1 MTDVPDPQPIE
12 ALRDHLKPIVDVRA
26 AAALLGWD
34 QETYMPPDGARGRA
48 NQLATLYRIA
58 HQMFTSTK
66 TGELLENAER
76 AAGAF
81 DFDSDEAALVRVTRR
96 DFNKITKLPVE
107 FVEERAR
114 ARSIS
119 TQVWRDARPKNDFAA
134 FRPHLEGMVD
144 YARRE
149 AEYLGYT
156 SHPYDALLDNYEPDM
171 TTQDVR
177 TLFARLRE
185 VTIPLLRAI
194 VGRGPAVDATFLHRE
209 YDETGQEQFGLEVA
223 QAFGY
228 DLRRGRLD
236 RSPHPFASGFGQQDV
251 RITTRYKRRDVTSA
265 IFGIF
270 HESGHAMY
278 EQGVAPSL
286 ERTPLSRGTS
296 LGMHES
302 QSRMWENLVGR
313 SRNFWRHYFPRL
325 QQVFPQQLRDVDAD
339 AFYRAVNVVKPD
351 LIRVEA
357 DEVTYNLHIMVRFE
371 LELALL
377 EGSLAAADLPEAWA
391 ARMRE
396 YLGLT
401 PPDDR
406 DGVMQDIHWSGGSI
420 GYFPTYTL
428 GNVISVQLFEAA
440 ERANPSMPD
449 DIGRGAFGSLLGW
462 LREHIHRHGRKFFAK
477 DLIKRATGADLSP
490 EPYLAYLQQKFGEIY
505 GIREAI
511 ARAHDG

>member
-1 MTDVPDPQPIE
+1 MTDATASQAIGS
-12 ALRDHLKPIVDVRA
+12 LREHVKPVMDVRA
-26 AAALLGWD
+26 AAGLLSWD
-34 QETYMPPDGARGRA
+34 QETYMPPEGARGRA

-58 HQMFTSTK
+58 HQMFTSARTR
-66 TGELLENAER
+66 ELLEQAER
-76 AAGAF
+76 AAGTF
-81 DFDSDEAALVRVTRR
+81 DFDSDEAALVRMTRR
-96 DFNKITKLPVE
+96 DFDKITKLPVE

-119 TQVWRDARPKNDFAA
+119 TQVWREARPRNDFAM

-149 AEYLGYT
+149 ADYLGYT
-156 SHPYDALLDNYEPDM
+156 DHPYDALLDNYEPAM
-171 TTQDVR
+171 TATDVKV
-177 TLFARLRE
+177 LFARLRE
-185 VTIPLLRAI
+185 VTVPFLRA
-194 VGRGPAVDATFLHRE
+194 VVDRGPVVDAAFLRRE
-209 YDETGQEQFGLEVA
+209 SDEAGQERFGLDVA
-223 QAFGY
+223 VTFGY

-236 RSPHPFASGFGQQDV
+236 RSPHPFASGFGQKDV
-251 RITTRYKRRDVTSA
+251 RITTRYKRGDMTSA

-270 HESGHAMY
+270 HEAGHAMY

-325 QQVFPQQLRDVDAD
+325 QQVFPDQLRDVDAD
-339 AFYRAVNVVKPD
+339 VFYRAVNVVKPD

-357 DEVTYNLHIMVRFE
+357 DEVTYNLHIMLRFD

-377 EGSLAAADLPEAWA
+377 DGTLKAADLPEAWTA
-391 ARMRE
+391 GMQK

-440 ERANPSMPD
+440 VRAHPAIPD
-449 DIGRGAFGSLLGW
+449 EIGRGEFGSLLGW

-505 GIREAI
+505 GIREAM